1 MPEGPEVRISA
12 LFVNSACSGRLFR
25 DRPVK
30 SSVSKCCEIPFDSPG
45 YSITAESRGK
55 ELALVLSC
63 QTAPDNRVRLLFR
76 FGMTGRFRFGLENDE
91 EKHVHLRFR
100 TADEPQA
107 SLRFVD
113 PRRFGSWRVCG
124 GEWGEDRGPD
134 PLSEYELFRS
144 NVLASLHLPVF
155 AKPICEVMLNQKYFN
170 GIGNYLRAEILL
182 R

>member
-1 MPEGPEVRISA
+1 MPEGPEIRISA
-12 LFVNSACSGRLFR
+12 LFVNSVCGGRLFR

-30 SSVSKCCEIPFDSPG
+30 SSVSKCCEVPFSSPG
-45 YSITAESRGK
+45 YTVVAESRGK

-76 FGMTGRFRFGLENDE
+76 FGMTGRFRFGPEDGE
-91 EKHVHLRFR
+91 EKHAHLKFR
-100 TADEPQA
+100 TADEPEV

-113 PRRFGSWRVCG
+113 PRRFGSWRVSD
-124 GEWGEDRGPD
+124 EWGEDRGPD
-134 PLSEYELFRS
+134 PMSEYESFRS
-144 NVLASLHLPVF
+144 NVLANLHLPLF
-155 AKPICEVMLNQKYFN
+155 ARPICEVMLNQKYFN